1 MIIIRADHVRKCDRC
16 DYKKV
21 FLIFL
26 FFGKHLSISGVA
38 VDSYKD

>member
-1 MIIIRADHVRKCDRC
+1 MSENVTDVIIKR
-16 DYKKV
+16 Y
-21 FLIFL
+21 FNFFL